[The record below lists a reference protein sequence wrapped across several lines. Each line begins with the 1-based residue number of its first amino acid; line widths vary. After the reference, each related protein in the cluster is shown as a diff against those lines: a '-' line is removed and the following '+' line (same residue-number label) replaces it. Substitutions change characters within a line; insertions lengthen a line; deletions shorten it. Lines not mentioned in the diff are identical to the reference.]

1 MENITFEQ
9 LPLAISRLIDMVGQL
24 SAKVDEMIG
33 ASTTQ
38 QGEQRRILNLYD
50 LSALLGKAPT
60 TIYAMTSEKRIPF
73 YKKGNKLYFFE
84 DEIIRWIEEGESGAL
99 YKGSDF
105 DKRLEELRSQKTRKP
120 ASLLADNAH
129 R

>member
-1 MENITFEQ
+1 
-9 LPLAISRLIDMVGQL
+9 MVGQL